1 MTQNQKEFKKL
12 QAKIKRLIREVEK
25 EGVTFIR
32 SPLPEAPKRIT
43 QKRLDLLSRINKRTV
58 RKYAEYVSQYK
69 TPPIEYF
76 ARRQESVNPYQP
88 HPKPEQGN
96 DYIRKGR
103 KGRKKGSKNKK
114 PMTPEIYKKRLES
127 LEKARKAKR
136 KKPRKK
142 KPKGTGEKKK
152 RKPRVIEPEPPTP
165 EAPTPPTPEPEEPE
179 IESPEEPDIEDIPEE
194 ADIII
199 DNLRS
204 ILDSTQGFKGLA
216 QLLIQS
222 LDQAIAEQG
231 KETIANR
238 IKSLSNDII
247 DRAKSLSIKELRYR
261 EEAIQLSIELLYMI
275 IGDDVPFEKVE
286 DIHSTAYEDS
296 KDVPQ
301 YHAKRHSREQTIL
314 KEKARKPDDFIN
326 QELSKAKKASK
337 FAEYVDTENV

>member
-1 MTQNQKEFKKL
+1 MTQNQKEFARL

-32 SPLPEAPKRIT
+32 SPLPEQPKRIT

-58 RKYAEYVSQYK
+58 RQYAEYVSEYK
-69 TPPIEYF
+69 TPPIEYY
-76 ARRQESVNPYQP
+76 ARRQSGVNPYQP
-88 HPKPEQGN
+88 HPKPKE
-96 DYIRKGR
+96 DSEYIRKGR
-103 KGRKKGSKNKK
+103 KGRIKGSKNKK

-136 KKPRKK
+136 NKPRKK
-142 KPKGTGEKKK
+142 KPKVEGEKKK
-152 RKPRVIEPEPPTP
+152 RKPKIIE
-165 EAPTPPTPEPEEPE
+165 PTPPQESPLPTTPEPEEPE

-216 QLLIQS
+216 QLLIQA
-222 LDQAIAEQG
+222 LDEAIAEQG

-247 DRAKSLSIKELRYR
+247 DRAKALSIKELRYR

-301 YHAKRHSREQTIL
+301 YHQKRHSREQTIL